1 MHLWIVRVLFIL
13 AFALVTFLSG
23 QSLSAALWAAGF
35 ASVLVGLEF
44 LLKRALFRDILACL
58 VGMSIGLA
66 VAILVNHSISIIAPM
81 VSLPL
86 QVGILA
92 AFTYFGMMSVYRRR
106 DDFPI
111 LMLSGPAQAKKQSF
125 KILDTSVLIDGRIA
139 DICQTGFLEGT
150 IIIPRFVLK
159 ELQYIADSTDA
170 LRRNKGRR
178 GFKVLSVLQE
188 NPDLLVEIDEDDY
201 PDIREVDAKLV
212 EIARDLGAKII
223 TNDFNLHKVA
233 EIQGVAV
240 LNINELANAVK
251 PVVLPGE
258 PMTVRVI
265 KEGKEYNQGVG
276 YLDDGTMV
284 IVENGRQCVG
294 QTLQVVVTSV
304 LQTNAG
310 RMIFSRRKTD
320 EVADSESNDQ
330 RRSSRGW
337 QRK

>member
-1 MHLWIVRVLFIL
+1 MQIWVVRALFVIL
-13 AFALVTFLSG
+13 FAMVAFLVG
-23 QSLSAALWAAGF
+23 QSLSAVLWITGITM
-35 ASVLVGLEF
+35 VLVALEF
-44 LLKRALFRDILACL
+44 SLKRALFRDILACL
-58 VGMSIGLA
+58 VGISIGLA
-66 VAILVNHSISIIAPM
+66 IAILVIHAIYLVKPEG
-81 VSLPL
+81 SLPL
-86 QVGILA
+86 HVGIVA
-92 AFTYFGMMSVYRRR
+92 TFSYFGMMSVYRRR

-111 LMLSGPAQAKKQSF
+111 LMLSQSRSAKHSF
-125 KILDTSVLIDGRIA
+125 KVLDTSVLIDGRIA

-178 GFKVLSVLQE
+178 GFKVLSILQE
-188 NPDLLVEIDEDDY
+188 IPDLLVEIDEEDF

-223 TNDFNLHKVA
+223 TNDFNLNKVA
-233 EIQGVAV
+233 EIQGITV

-258 PMTVRVI
+258 LMTVRVI

-284 IVENGRQCVG
+284 IVENGRQFVG
-294 QTLQVVVTSV
+294 QSLQVVVTSV

-320 EVADSESNDQ
+320 EMGDSEQDHQ
-330 RRSSRGW
+330 RRHSRGW
-337 QRK
+337 QRN

>member
-1 MHLWIVRVLFIL
+1 MQIWIVRVLFIL
-13 AFALVTFLSG
+13 LFSLVTFLVG
-23 QSLSAALWAAGF
+23 QSLSAVLWVAGF
-35 ASVLVGLEF
+35 TSLLVVLEF
-44 LLKRALFRDILACL
+44 FLKRALFRDILACL

-66 VAILVNHSISIIAPM
+66 IAILVIHAVSLISSE
-81 VSLPL
+81 VNLPL
-86 QVGILA
+86 QVGTVA
-92 AFTYFGMMSVYRRR
+92 AFSYFGMMSVYRRR

-111 LMLSGPAQAKKQSF
+111 LMLSGQPHVKKLSF
-125 KILDTSVLIDGRIA
+125 KVLDTSVLIDGRIA

-178 GFKVLSVLQE
+178 GFKVLSILQE
-188 NPDLLVEIDEDDY
+188 NPELLVEIDEEDF

-233 EIQGVAV
+233 EIQGVTV

-258 PMTVRVI
+258 LMTVRVI

-320 EVADSESNDQ
+320 EVGDSEQNDQ

-337 QRK
+337 QRN